1 MLPDAALFS
10 MKVMFATPCYI
21 SAVSMNYT
29 VGIFDLV
36 MHTKRFGPECIL
48 HMHSESLITRG
59 RNKMVLRFLEDESLT
74 HLFWIDSD
82 IGFTPQAVCRLLLA
96 DRDVA
101 AGVYPMKSMH
111 WPKEGLPE
119 GTTREQF
126 EVRYGEYPFNEMG
139 KMSQYADADGFA
151 EVAEAPTGSCA
162 LNATY
167 STK

>member
-1 MLPDAALFS
+1 
-10 MKVMFATPCYI
+10 
-21 SAVSMNYT
+21 
-29 VGIFDLV
+29 
-36 MHTKRFGPECIL
+36 
-48 HMHSESLITRG
+48 MHSESLITRG

-111 WPKEGLPE
+111 WPKEGLPV
-119 GTTREQF
+119 GHDARAIRGPLRRIPVQ
-126 EVRYGEYPFNEMG
+126 RNGKNEPIRRRRRLRRSG
-139 KMSQYADADGFA
+139 RGADR
-151 EVAEAPTGSCA
+151 VHVS